1 MIVLGIDPG
10 LASTGYAVVTRENS
24 IYRVLRH
31 GVIRTI
37 PTTPH
42 PARLLEIHD
51 QIRDVLASFAVDG
64 AAIESWFI
72 HPVSKAAMGMA
83 ETRGAIQIAIAA
95 AGIPIAEFSPNTIK
109 QAVTGSGRANKDQVR
124 SMIERITGAAPE
136 TDHAA
141 DAIAAAI
148 CHISS
153 AGLSRAIRQ
162 AR

>member
-10 LASTGYAVVTRENS
+10 LASTGYGVVERENS
-24 IYRVLRH
+24 VYRVLTH
-31 GVIRTI
+31 GVIRTT

-42 PARLLEIHD
+42 AERLLEIHD
-51 QIRDVLASFAVDG
+51 HIRDVLGTFAVQG

-83 ETRGAIQIAIAA
+83 ETRGAIQIAVAA
-95 AGIPIAEFSPNTIK
+95 AGVPITEFSPNTIK

-124 SMIERITGAAPE
+124 SMIQRITGVTPE

-153 AGLSRAIRQ
+153 SGLSRAIRQ
-162 AR
+162 SR